1 MPNHSA
7 IKASTLRTILTQAGI
22 TRDDFLRA
30 YEQSQSSPHRRFRV
44 VANWRGFFLMHAA
57 RLDAILREFRDGL
70 ERIYGS
76 RLVRVVLFG
85 SQAPPDAEPD
95 SDIDVMLVLQGAVVP
110 NRETERLSSF
120 TSGLSL
126 KHDAVIS
133 CIYMSEEDFNSQQSP
148 LMLNVRREGV
158 LV

>member
-1 MPNHSA
+1 
-7 IKASTLRTILTQAGI
+7 
-22 TRDDFLRA
+22 
-30 YEQSQSSPHRRFRV
+30 
-44 VANWRGFFLMHAA
+44 MHAA

-76 RLVRVVLFG
+76 RLAQVVLFG
-85 SQAPPDAEPD
+85 SQARDEAEPD
-95 SDIDVMLVLQGAVVP
+95 SDIDVMLVLHGAVDP
-110 NRETERLSSF
+110 HKEIQRLSSF

-126 KHDAVIS
+126 SHDVVIS
-133 CIYMSEEDFNSQQSP
+133 CVYLSEDDFRNEQSP